1 MVESEKAAGN
11 RRRFRVPTS
20 VVATLLGAAL
30 TVLLAPAFTRQWDDR
45 QAARELKVGLA
56 EDGVI
61 SAFQT
66 IQDGARLAEGDGA
79 YDVILGSWGATALR
93 TELRAK
99 AYFGS
104 TVDEWQKVDQDIQ
117 YFLVVSQDIADI
129 RAAAAHRPAD
139 ERFQYRRDQISSWLN
154 LGWTPHPGRRAGGAY
169 PGRIGCGCVSA
180 GGRQSERPRRGH
192 EAGQDMDD
200 REDRDWRPTRC
211 SRLIR
216 AGSARPEAI
225 FWTSCSRRLPLAD
238 ARAAQ
243 THDEVDSA
251 AAVPPGRGDGPL
263 HRGHATLTSSSSGSG
278 RACTTTSVR
287 VGRVSAT

>member
-30 TVLLAPAFTRQWDDR
+30 TVWLAPAFTRQWDDR

-154 LGWTPHPGRRAGGAY
+154 LGWTPTPADVQGA
-169 PGRIGCGCVSA
+169 PTPEELDAAASLLA
-180 GGRQSERPRRGH
+180 
-192 EAGQDMDD
+192 DD
-200 REDRDWRPTRC
+200 R
-211 SRLIR
+211 
-216 AGSARPEAI
+216 ASARAEGMKQVKTWMIAKI
-225 FWTSCSRRLPLAD
+225 ETAAD
-238 ARAAQ
+238 ALL
-243 THDEVDSA
+243 SA
-251 AAVPPGRGDGPL
+251 HPSGFSTTRGDLLDELLP
-263 HRGHATLTSSSSGSG
+263 
-278 RACTTTSVR
+278 
-287 VGRVSAT
+287 